1 MRSINELVSIVKR
14 IVTDAEINAN
24 DLTRL
29 KDWTD
34 RNRNL
39 AYEAEQSELI
49 VLLDYVIDKKYLD
62 RNSKELILY
71 KASFLIKGHNT
82 CVDTLYDLYE
92 IIDQYGDGVKV
103 NHQDDKT
110 AFLRKWLDNRWEF
123 FKIDWSDER
132 VDLVV
137 EKMISNIELSEEER
151 NHVFETINYWIQ
163 AELWEAKTKH
173 LCKLVK
179 ERKNIGPEL
188 IEILDNEGAIAEIH
202 ELGYCELVY
211 YIEDIMEDGYD
222 IRSNTE
228 LIVVSLTLIAML
240 CYESGNYYSSVRKIY
255 SDLYNRFSEQRI
267 EGAIRSILK
276 KYRRPG
282 ENGTRIINVVLENA
296 IVPQAYLA
304 AYFEFIF
311 DIYKLNFDYDLPDNP
326 YEEFKFVFE
335 GLRNIM
341 QSEGDNISINV
352 TQKTYK
358 LIASTKSLISDEN
371 GMDALIKLSI
381 IVVKLIDRRFWD
393 KEIKLFNP
401 YLRIGFEGWEKQFNG
416 MNKENRREQR
426 FSSNDFR
433 SRWEPKFSYTMSG
446 VCLVPP
452 AHRVKAQYDYKSI
465 AIEVLNETD
474 LLVRYDNC
482 YIKEIIGGYEVSS
495 PNIIISRPL
504 GKLSYR
510 VVAGEEVLYDSKDKL
525 YRNYIVFNGNR
536 EEISNNT
543 DYQGTAYI
551 CYKSGEADVECIEVR
566 EHYCWG
572 FKLIRGGEAL
582 AIGHD
587 VFNFSSMIKPGVF
600 GRPYEKCQIMDL
612 DGKEALKVYREISAL
627 VFEADGIY
635 KKFDLIINGKSH
647 KLSELPHKTTERGSI
662 TKYVVDLD
670 LSQSGIYDIEVNLLS
685 EGKSKHIFSDRIAYD
700 KNLVFAVNSL
710 DEGKSAISV
719 LSDILSVPF
728 SAEVSA
734 KDFDPNFIKFFCD
747 GVEYAYYLP
756 LNLRYYT
763 LDGIQWHDAAEDI
776 WIEDVSLN
784 TTMRLYDA
792 ECNGITVRNEN
803 DILVDEG
810 VAISDCCMYKT
821 VDIGF
826 LNSYKV
832 VNKFIKLVFW
842 ADEKKMYAIT
852 CYNKCVLDE
861 KKTQIEFLDNPP
873 RILVMPRFHGK
884 NKVSFEMYDSKGVM
898 VAHSKLLENGQ
909 TEQIN
914 NFLSFEEYTFNFH
927 EKTKALRLRKDTLLF
942 STKKTFYA
950 KRDFVGRALK
960 IDTIYYNTYVNK
972 KELQEIERHLYIAF
986 VRIADIRDDGI
997 LVGSIFVK
1005 TYKGEWCLDKI
1016 NPVEVE
1022 ICSEIIDDTMDV
1034 YITNYGDGLL
1044 YDEKKHGILNSIEDA
1059 WAPDIFLY
1067 TLDLKGDYGR

>member
-1 MRSINELVSIVKR
+1 MRSINELISIVKR
-14 IVTDAEINAN
+14 ILLDVEIKPI
-24 DLTRL
+24 DLSRL

-39 AYEAEQSELI
+39 AYDSVQSELI
-49 VLLDYVIDKKYLD
+49 VLLDYVIDKRCLNQ
-62 RNSKELILY
+62 NSKELILY
-71 KASFLIKGHNT
+71 KASFLAKGHNS
-82 CVDTLYDLYE
+82 CVDALYDLYE
-92 IIDQYGDGVKV
+92 MIDQYGNKDSDQSYEKE
-103 NHQDDKT
+103 
-110 AFLRKWLDNRWEF
+110 FLLNWRDNKRELF
-123 FKIDWSDER
+123 HFYWSDEH
-132 VDLVV
+132 VDSIV
-137 EKMISNIELSEEER
+137 EKMISNSELLEEER
-151 NHVFETINYWIQ
+151 NYAFDKINYWIQ
-163 AELWEAKTKH
+163 FELLETKINH
-173 LCKLVK
+173 LCNLVK
-179 ERKNIGPEL
+179 QRKNIGPDL
-188 IEILDNEGAIAEIH
+188 IEVLDNDGAIARIH
-202 ELGYCELVY
+202 EMGADDLDCF
-211 YIEDIMEDGYD
+211 
-222 IRSNTE
+222 IRSGDWACENIE
-228 LIVVSLTLIAML
+228 VIVVSLTLIAML
-240 CYESGNYYSSVRKIY
+240 RYDSGNYYSSVRTTY
-255 SDLYNRFSEQRI
+255 SELYKEFSDQRI
-267 EGAIRSILK
+267 EGGIRSLLSRYK
-276 KYRRPG
+276 RPD
-282 ENGTRIINVVLENA
+282 ENGTRTRIINVVLENA

-600 GRPYEKCQIMDL
+600 GRAYEKCQIMDL
-612 DGKEALKVYREISAL
+612 DGKETLKVYREISAL

-647 KLSELPHKTTERGSI
+647 KLTELPHKTTERGSI

-842 ADEKKMYAIT
+842 VDEKKMYAIT

-873 RILVMPRFHGK
+873 RILVTPRFHGK